1 MTTKTSAKTVGKT
14 AMTTT
19 TAVTAAITGGEIAHL
34 LPTDETT
41 GTGTEIATGSGREIV
56 KKVVAEMTSTPG
68 TTGRSRI
75 ETLEGQLRAEL
86 FPIASFLVQRLFTC
100 LQCAD
105 HPTLQLPPHDM
116 THLPPETTFLP
127 VLLTGSHAT
136 HLTIVS
142 RPKIGNSISGLCDRW
157 V

>member
-14 AMTTT
+14 AMTTM

-41 GTGTEIATGSGREIV
+41 GTGTGIATGSGREIV

-75 ETLEGQLRAEL
+75 ETLE
-86 FPIASFLVQRLFTC
+86 
-100 LQCAD
+100 D

-127 VLLTGSHAT
+127 VLLTGNHAT